1 MSSLTCSKYLYD
13 WKNPYMSK
21 DLLLVVK
28 NFELKLNESSSRTI
42 SEFEYPMLS
51 LLTDCI
57 LKYSKS
63 KWF

>member
-1 MSSLTCSKYLYD
+1 MFKIFID

-42 SEFEYPMLS
+42 SELELPNEFYLQ
-51 LLTDCI
+51 I
-57 LKYSKS
+57 A
-63 KWF
+63 F